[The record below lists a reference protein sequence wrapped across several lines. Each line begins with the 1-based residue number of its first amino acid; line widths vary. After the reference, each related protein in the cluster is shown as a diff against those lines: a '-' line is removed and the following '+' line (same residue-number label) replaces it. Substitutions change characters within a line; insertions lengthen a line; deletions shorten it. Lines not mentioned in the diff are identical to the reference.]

1 MKNLKMIT
9 LELTLKPFR
18 KPEQPYIEEVC
29 RELFTKW
36 SVLVRHAD
44 TVGVMLWVAEGS
56 EILEYNRDLDMPLE
70 WAKYVGG
77 ANQRMGWNKKTDP
90 DGLGLHTRHYDY
102 MENPPK
108 MTYKTLKEIIDTL
121 KRVGSEMLRKPIY
134 LIATFDPGP
143 EFAKSNFKYVKHNEI
158 CAGESMGRS
167 SMVCCYHTLNA
178 DDTAYAG
185 FPNGIPEGLP
195 FGTFLGRQSQEFLT
209 DMGYDAIWLSN
220 GFGFGTETWGMTGA
234 LYNGK
239 EYFPEKLE
247 DVKARIMEFWR
258 LFRAECSY
266 PIQTRGTN
274 NTVGVDFATDGV
286 NHKGIY
292 ENVSNILPPPNSPW
306 AALNGDFGLELAGY
320 MTRMA
325 ELPEEDYI
333 FRFYTADPWWASI
346 VWSDRYGGQPHDIYL
361 PLSITRLDAEGKTK
375 RPEYLGLLTVDT
387 TFGDMPEHIPNE
399 CTPHFLKAFETF
411 PDASSPFLWVY
422 PFREYS
428 EFKSGRLSKPYFE
441 DRFIVNAI
449 NAGFPLNTV
458 ISTDN
463 FLKLVKKDNYSVKGV
478 TIVTP
483 VPNRDDEINTT
494 LIDYAKNGGN
504 VILYGALADADEE
517 LLDALHLN
525 ITEPIL
531 GEAEAISY
539 LPCDAVESKEKATK
553 VVYSN
558 INTDGG
564 AEAVLADDVAEV
576 LCEIRQNVAKRVT
589 GVAVKQAS
597 GGELVWIRGNLRENI
612 EQINSAEYMRYALGR
627 FGYHIECSKK
637 ELVDRPSLNLI
648 SRNENAFWFSCF
660 NHNQTVA
667 TRFKFPLGAPVFIGA
682 EATLKDGYTHYYL
695 PRALHAECRAFVN
708 QSTNGTIYC
717 HEEATVSYFDY
728 RCFEIGGLVNADVY
742 IFPREEY
749 KNKMRL
755 LLNSPYPFFVGDE
768 FEYENVDTAYGPAI
782 LVKNVTGRLRVYETH
797 IEEIPPR
804 DDDDRAEDLK

>member
-18 KPEQPYIEEVC
+18 NTQDKFIEEVC
-29 RELFTKW
+29 RDLFNKW
-36 SVLVRHAD
+36 FALVRHSD

-56 EILEYNRDLDMPLE
+56 EILEYNKDLDMPLE

-102 MENPPK
+102 MENPPEI
-108 MTYKTLKEIIDTL
+108 TYFTLKKIIETL
-121 KRVGSEMLRKPIY
+121 KRVGSEMLGKPIY

-178 DDTAYAG
+178 DTSSYAG
-185 FPNGIPEGLP
+185 FPDGIPQGLP

-234 LYNGK
+234 LYDGK
-239 EYFPEKLE
+239 NYYPEKLE
-247 DVKARIMEFWR
+247 DVKARIMEFWE
-258 LFRAECSY
+258 LFRRECSY

-274 NTVGVDFATDGV
+274 NTVGIDFASDGV

-292 ENVSNILPPPNSPW
+292 EKVNNLLPPPNSPW

-320 MTRMA
+320 MSRMA

-333 FRFYTADPWWASI
+333 FRFYTADPWWASV

-361 PLSITRLDAEGKTK
+361 PLSITRLDANGTTK
-375 RPEYLGLLTVDT
+375 RPEYLGLLSVDT
-387 TFGDMPEHIPNE
+387 TFGDIPEHIANE
-399 CTPHFLKAFETF
+399 CTPHFLKAFESF
-411 PDASSPFLWVY
+411 PDKCSPFLWVY
-422 PFREYS
+422 PFKEYN
-428 EFKSGRLSKPYFE
+428 ELNNGRLSKPYFE
-441 DRFIVNAI
+441 DRFIVNSI

-463 FLKLVKKDNYSVKGV
+463 FKKLIDKNFSFEGIN
-478 TIVTP
+478 IVTP
-483 VPNRDDEINTT
+483 VPNSDDEINGL
-494 LIDYAKNGGN
+494 LIDYAKRGGN
-504 VILYGALADADEE
+504 VIIYGSLVGADEN
-517 LLDALHLN
+517 LLEALHLKAA
-525 ITEPIL
+525 EAIL

-539 LPCDAVESKEKATK
+539 LTPDDVASNQSVNK
-553 VVYSN
+553 VVYSTV
-558 INTDGG
+558 NTDGG
-564 AEAVLADDVAEV
+564 AAAILADDIPEV
-576 LCEIRQNVAKRVT
+576 LCKIKQNESERIT
-589 GVAVKQAS
+589 GVAVPQSS
-597 GGELVWIRGNLRENI
+597 GGELVWIRGNLRENN
-612 EQINSAEYMRYALGR
+612 EQINSAEYMRYVIRR
-627 FGYHIECSKK
+627 FGYCFECSKQDLYDK
-637 ELVDRPSLNLI
+637 PSLVLI
-648 SRNENAFWFSCF
+648 SRNENAFWFSCY
-660 NHNQTVA
+660 NNNQTVD
-667 TRFKFPLGAPVFIGA
+667 TRFKMPLGAPVFIGS
-682 EATLKDGYTHYYL
+682 EVSFKDGYTNYHL
-695 PRALHAECRAFVN
+695 PRALHAECRAFIN
-708 QSTNGTIYC
+708 QSTNGVVYC

-728 RCFEIGGLVNADVY
+728 RCFEIGGLINADVY

-749 KNKMRL
+749 KDKMRL
-755 LLNSPYPFFVGDE
+755 LLNSPYPFFVGDDFE
-768 FEYENVDTAYGPAI
+768 FENIETPYGPAI
-782 LVKNVTGRLRVYETH
+782 LVKNVTGNLRVYETH